1 MTDFSKIMQQAQQVQ
16 KNIQEAQKKIAQLT
30 VTEESVGGLVK
41 ITMNGQHFV
50 TEIILDPSLMKES
63 KETLEDVLMS
73 AFNATVRKVEE
84 KSREQMMSLMSGMD
98 LPRDMMEQFGGG
110 ETDEG

>member
-41 ITMNGQHFV
+41 ITMNGQHYV
-50 TEIILDPSLMKES
+50 VRIEIDPSLLKES
-63 KETLEDVLMS
+63 KETLEDVLAG
-73 AFNATVRKVEE
+73 AFNAAVRKVEE
-84 KSREQMMSLMSGMD
+84 KSREQMMGLMSGMD
-98 LPRDMMEQFGGG
+98 LPKDMMEQFGGG
-110 ETDEG
+110 DINKG